1 MSASVKTDSA
11 GGLTGKGGCGPGGH
25 RNLALRHLVQR
36 GAAGTVPGT
45 MGFSVPRCPV
55 SLAPVPGFPSGTA
68 AGPGQVDGPAWARER
83 VAAALERIAP
93 LAAARTAGVA
103 PRLQRVLDAFAAERL
118 GTQHFASVSGY
129 GHGDMGREVLDRVFA
144 RVLQAEAAAVRLQF
158 VSGTHAI
165 TAALFGVLRP
175 GDRLLAVTG
184 RPYDTLEE
192 VIGLRGSGQGSLAE
206 FGIRY
211 DELPLT
217 AAGAV
222 DEAGLEEALAL
233 PTRMVLI
240 QRSCGYSWRPSLA
253 VAEIGRLAERVKR
266 RQPDCVVFVDNC
278 YGELVQDQ
286 EPTAVGADLIAGS
299 LIKNL
304 GGTIAPT
311 GGYVA
316 GRAELVEQACCR
328 LTAPGIG
335 SEGGTGFD
343 LHRLLFQGLFLAPQM
358 VSEALIGADLVA
370 EVFAGLGYPVHPA
383 PGGPRSDVIQAVR
396 FGDPELLKSVCRAFQ
411 SASPVGAY
419 LDPVPAPMPGYASE
433 LVMAGGT
440 FIDGS
445 TSEFSADAPL
455 REPYVL
461 YAQGGSHHAHVGLA
475 LERALTALAARA
487 ASGT

>member
-1 MSASVKTDSA
+1 MSFALPVHRPDPMPASPHA
-11 GGLTGKGGCGPGGH
+11 
-25 RNLALRHLVQR
+25 
-36 GAAGTVPGT
+36 
-45 MGFSVPRCPV
+45 
-55 SLAPVPGFPSGTA
+55 
-68 AGPGQVDGPAWARER
+68 AWA
-83 VAAALERIAP
+83 ADQ
-93 LAAARTAGVA
+93 LAAAAARSEPLARQRRAEVK
-103 PRLQRVLDAFAAERL
+103 PRLERVLAAFAAERL
-118 GTQHFASVSGY
+118 GVHHFASVSGY
-129 GHGDMGREVLDRVFA
+129 GHGDLGREVLDRVFA

-165 TAALFGVLRP
+165 AAALYGVLRP
-175 GDRLLAVTG
+175 GDRLLALTG

-206 FGIRY
+206 FGITY
-211 DELPLT
+211 DELALT

-222 DEAGLEEALAL
+222 DEEAIAAALAE

-253 VAEIGRLAERVKR
+253 VAQIGRLVERVKAI
-266 RQPDCVVFVDNC
+266 QPDCLVFVDNC
-278 YGELVQDQ
+278 YGELVELQ
-286 EPTAVGADLIAGS
+286 EPTAVGADLMAGS

-358 VSEALIGADLVA
+358 VSEALLCSDLVA
-370 EVFAGLGYPVHPA
+370 AVFSGLGYGVNPVLGA
-383 PGGPRSDVIQAVR
+383 PRSDVIQAVR
-396 FGDPELLKSVCRAFQ
+396 IGDPEPLKAVCRAFQ
-411 SASPVGAY
+411 ACSPVGSY

-461 YAQGGSHHAHVGLA
+461 YTQGGTHRAHAELA
-475 LERALTALAARA
+475 LERALVALAEGGWRN
-487 ASGT
+487 G